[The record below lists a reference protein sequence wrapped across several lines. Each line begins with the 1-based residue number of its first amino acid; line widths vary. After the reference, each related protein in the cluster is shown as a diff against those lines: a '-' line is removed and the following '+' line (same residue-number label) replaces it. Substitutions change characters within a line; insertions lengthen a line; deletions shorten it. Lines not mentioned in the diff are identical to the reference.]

1 MNPNLTPGPPEG
13 QEPIEQLFRDVF
25 ELADE
30 TARQITD
37 TEVEARLDQLLRKN
51 GRGAPPGPEPDPAKV
66 LDAARRQ
73 AGKIV
78 ADVQRA
84 AAETAEQAAC
94 AAQSAGEAARRQA
107 DLIMAEADGYSDMA
121 LSQAAEI
128 VAGAR
133 SQAESIIANARE
145 QARQILAGARVQA
158 GQTDGW
164 ERQHAL
170 AALAD
175 LAAAACTQISGPND
189 GGILAELV
197 AMVEHRTTRGADPAG
212 SDELLPS
219 LPDAMN
225 FRTSGSKPRLTS
237 EPRNLKI
244 ILDAS
249 QDRESPGLLR
259 RRWQSGLSN
268 GTVGLL
274 VVAPADGVAASVPD
288 GHAPVTDAHVAGLST
303 VILNLCVMFP
313 GSVPSRETGR
323 WPGDIRSGEPAG
335 SGSAA
340 AGVAF
345 VLPPLQGL
353 GADPGVPGQ

>member
-30 TARQITD
+30 TAQRITD
-37 TEVEARLDQLLRKN
+37 TEVDARLDQLLRKN

-66 LDAARRQ
+66 LDAARRR

-78 ADVQRA
+78 ADAQRA
-84 AAETAEQAAC
+84 AAGTAEQAAC

-133 SQAESIIANARE
+133 SQAESIIADARE
-145 QARQILAGARVQA
+145 QARQILAGACVQT
-158 GQTDGW
+158 GQADGW

-170 AALAD
+170 AALA
-175 LAAAACTQISGPND
+175 AAACTQISGPNV

-197 AMVEHRTTRGADPAG
+197 AMVEHRTTRGADPGG
-212 SDELLPS
+212 SDELLLPL

-225 FRTSGSKPRLTS
+225 SRTSGSKPRLTS
-237 EPRNLKI
+237 KLRNLKI

-249 QDRESPGLLR
+249 QDRESPGL
-259 RRWQSGLSN
+259 
-268 GTVGLL
+268 
-274 VVAPADGVAASVPD
+274 VAAADGIAASVPD
-288 GHAPVTDAHVAGLST
+288 GQ
-303 VILNLCVMFP
+303 
-313 GSVPSRETGR
+313 GS
-323 WPGDIRSGEPAG
+323 
-335 SGSAA
+335 
-340 AGVAF
+340 
-345 VLPPLQGL
+345 L
-353 GADPGVPGQ
+353 

>member
-30 TARQITD
+30 TAQRITD
-37 TEVEARLDQLLRKN
+37 TEVDARLDQLLRKN

-78 ADVQRA
+78 ADAQRA

-94 AAQSAGEAARRQA
+94 AAQSAGEAARRQV

-133 SQAESIIANARE
+133 SQAESIIADARE
-145 QARQILAGARVQA
+145 QARQILVGARVQA
-158 GQTDGW
+158 GQADGW
-164 ERQHAL
+164 ERQHA
-170 AALAD
+170 
-175 LAAAACTQISGPND
+175 LAAAACTQISGPNV

-225 FRTSGSKPRLTS
+225 FRTSGSKFRLMP
-237 EPRNLKI
+237 ELRNLKI
-244 ILDAS
+244 IPGAS
-249 QDRESPGLLR
+249 QDGESSGLLR
-259 RRWQSGLSN
+259 RRWRLMRWLWQSGLSN

-274 VVAPADGVAASVPD
+274 VVARPGGAASVPD
-288 GHAPVTDAHVAGLST
+288 GHVPVADAHVAGLPT
-303 VILNLCVMFP
+303 VILDLCVTSP
-313 GSVPSRETGR
+313 GSGPSPGKGR
-323 WPGDIRSGEPAG
+323 WPGDIRGGELAG

-345 VLPPLQGL
+345 LLPPLQGF